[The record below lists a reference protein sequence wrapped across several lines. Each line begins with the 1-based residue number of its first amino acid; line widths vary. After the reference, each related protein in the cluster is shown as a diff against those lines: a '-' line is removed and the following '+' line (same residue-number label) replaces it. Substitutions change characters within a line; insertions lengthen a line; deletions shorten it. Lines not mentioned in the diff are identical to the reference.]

1 MSHQQGFTFDRG
13 RERING
19 ALHLP
24 DRPGKRPV
32 VVICH
37 GFKGFMDW
45 GFFPFLSQALAE
57 RGFVAVRF
65 NFNSSGMQPGDEL
78 VTDLEAFK
86 NTTPSRDLASL
97 RALLGALGSDVE
109 PERIDSDRIGLLGH
123 SRGGGI
129 SLLAC
134 ADPASPVR
142 ALVTWSAVSTF
153 ERLTPEERA
162 VWRQAGEIPVVNART
177 GQELALGRTIL
188 DDLEQ
193 NARELDLLSASARRK
208 APWLLVHGSED
219 ETVPLAEGKAL
230 HKAAARPAEL
240 LPVPGASHT
249 FGSKHP
255 LAGSNP
261 HLSAALDATQSW
273 FRSHLT

>member
-1 MSHQQGFTFDRG
+1 VSQPQGFTFGRG
-13 RERING
+13 RKRING

-24 DRPGKRPV
+24 DRPASRPAI
-32 VVICH
+32 VICH

-65 NFNSSGMQPGDEL
+65 NFSSSGMQPGDVL
-78 VTDLEAFK
+78 VTDLDAFK
-86 NTTPSRDLASL
+86 NTTPSQDLASL

-109 PERIDSDRIGLLGH
+109 PERIDTDRIGLLGH

-153 ERLTPEERA
+153 ERLTSEERA

-177 GQELALGRTIL
+177 GQELALGRRVL

-193 NARELDLLSASARRK
+193 NARELDLLSASGRRR
-208 APWLLVHGSED
+208 APWLLVHGSDD
-219 ETVPLAEGKAL
+219 ETVPLIEGRAL
-230 HKAAARPAEL
+230 YKAAAQPAEL
-240 LPVPGASHT
+240 LPVVGASHT
-249 FGSKHP
+249 FGCQHP
-255 LAGSNP
+255 LAGPNP
-261 HLSAALDATQSW
+261 HLAAALEATQSW
-273 FRSHLT
+273 FLRYLA